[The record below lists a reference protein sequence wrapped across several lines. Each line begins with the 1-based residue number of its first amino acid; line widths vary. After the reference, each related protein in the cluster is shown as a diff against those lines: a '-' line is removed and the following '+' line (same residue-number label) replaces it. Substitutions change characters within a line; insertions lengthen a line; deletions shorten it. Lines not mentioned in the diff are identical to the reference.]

1 MLEAHIIKGLLESFD
16 IPAFIL
22 DEHFFYARYRFAS
35 PLVHVRIQVHSSDV
49 KEAKEI
55 LLAHDQGV
63 FQISLEEEL
72 EIPKAVCSSC
82 GGDKTRDATDM
93 ISLAISIFSAFYLIG
108 IVMPPKKYK
117 ICKECKKEISV
128 S

>member
-35 PLVHVRIQVHSSDV
+35 PLVHVRIQVHSPDA

-63 FQISLEEEL
+63 FQINLEEEF
-72 EIPKAVCSSC
+72 EIPKTACSAC
-82 GGDKTRDATDM
+82 GSDKTREATDI
-93 ISLAISIFSAFYLIG
+93 ISLAISVFSAFYLIG

-117 ICKECKKEISV
+117 ICKECKKKYL
-128 S
+128 